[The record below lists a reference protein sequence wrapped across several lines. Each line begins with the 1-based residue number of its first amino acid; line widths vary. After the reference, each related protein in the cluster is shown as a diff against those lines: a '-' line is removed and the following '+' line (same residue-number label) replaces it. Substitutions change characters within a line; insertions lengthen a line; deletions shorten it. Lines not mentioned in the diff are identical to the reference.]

1 MITIWSYYSLSRHI
15 YFESDTS
22 MKSLRKNVKVIK
34 SEEQMKNPLLYE
46 FRTKTTNSVVKKI
59 LFHETYITKYTIL

>member
-34 SEEQMKNPLLYE
+34 SEEQMKDLPRN
-46 FRTKTTNSVVKKI
+46 I
-59 LFHETYITKYTIL
+59 